1 MIINIITPFPD
12 MFKVIINESIMLKS
26 HQKGVVKYNV
36 FNLFDFL
43 SNSKDRIDDYPFG
56 GGEGMI
62 LKAEPIYNAIKSIEN
77 NEGKSRIIFPT
88 PDGEVFNQDIAE
100 NLSKE
105 KSLTFICGHYKGI
118 DQRIRDSYVDN
129 EYSIG
134 DFVLTNGELP
144 AMLMVDAII
153 RLKEGVLNN
162 YNSALKDSFSSD
174 LLDAPHYTRPRIFND
189 LEVPEILLSGNH
201 KEIKEWLLKE
211 RKNKTKN
218 RRKDLWKKYIL
229 KNRIGEKNG

>member
-26 HQKGVVKYNV
+26 HQKGVVKYNI

-43 SNSKDRIDDYPFG
+43 SDSKDRIDDYPFG

-62 LKAEPIYNAIKSIEN
+62 LKAEPIYNAIKCIEN

-88 PDGEVFNQDIAE
+88 PDGEVFNHDIAE

-118 DQRIRDSYVDN
+118 DQRIRDCYVDN

-144 AMLMVDAII
+144 AMLMIDAII

>member
-26 HQKGVVKYNV
+26 HQKGVVKYNI

-43 SNSKDRIDDYPFG
+43 SDSKDRIDDYPFG

-118 DQRIRDSYVDN
+118 DQRIRNSYVDN

>member
-26 HQKGVVKYNV
+26 HQKGVIKYNI

-43 SNSKDRIDDYPFG
+43 SDSKDRIDDYPFG

>member
-26 HQKGVVKYNV
+26 QQKGFVKYNIL
-36 FNLFDFL
+36 NLFDFL
-43 SNSKDRIDDYPFG
+43 SDPKDRIDDYPFG

-62 LKAEPIYNAIKSIEN
+62 LKPEPIYNAIKSIECN
-77 NEGKSRIIFPT
+77 GYKSRVIFPT
-88 PDGEVFNQDIAE
+88 PDGETFNQKIAE

-118 DQRIRDSYVDN
+118 DQRVRDCYVDD

-144 AMLMVDAII
+144 TMLMVDAII

-162 YNSALKDSFSSD
+162 YNSALKDSFSND
-174 LLDAPHYTRPRIFND
+174 LLDGPHYTRPRIFND
-189 LEVPEILLSGNH
+189 LEVPEVLLSGNH
-201 KEIKEWLLKE
+201 KKIKDWLLKE
-211 RKNKTKN
+211 REYKTKN
-218 RRKDLWKKYIL
+218 KRKDLWEKYIL

>member
-1 MIINIITPFPD
+1 
-12 MFKVIINESIMLKS
+12 MFSGIVDKSILLKS
-26 HQKGVVKYNV
+26 QEKGLVEYNF

-62 LKAEPIYNAIKSIEN
+62 LKAEPISNAIKNIMDNDGE
-77 NEGKSRIIFPT
+77 SRFIFAS
-88 PDGEVFNQDIAE
+88 PDGKVFNQEIANE
-100 NLSKE
+100 LSNE

-118 DQRIRDSYVDN
+118 DQRVRDNYVND

-144 AMLMVDAII
+144 SMLMIDSIV

-162 YNSALKDSFSSD
+162 YDSALKDSFSND
-174 LLDAPHYTRPRIFND
+174 LLDGPHYTRPRVFNNFK
-189 LEVPEILLSGNH
+189 VPEVLLSGNH
-201 KEIKEWLLKE
+201 KDIKEWFLKK
-211 RKNKTKN
+211 RKEKTKN
-218 RRKDLWKKYIL
+218 RRKDLWDKYKL
-229 KNRIGEKNG
+229 KNRTKIGEKNG

>member
-1 MIINIITPFPD
+1 
-12 MFKVIINESIMLKS
+12 MLCTNPLY
-26 HQKGVVKYNV
+26 HLLIYI
-36 FNLFDFL
+36 LFDFL
-43 SNSKDRIDDYPFG
+43 SDPKDRIDDYPFG

-62 LKAEPIYNAIKSIEN
+62 LKPEPIYNAIKSIECN
-77 NEGKSRIIFPT
+77 GYKSRVIFPT
-88 PDGEVFNQDIAE
+88 PDGETFNQKIAE

-118 DQRIRDSYVDN
+118 DQRVRDCYVDD

-144 AMLMVDAII
+144 TMLMVDAII

-162 YNSALKDSFSSD
+162 YNSALKDSFSND
-174 LLDAPHYTRPRIFND
+174 LLDGPHYTRPRIFND
-189 LEVPEILLSGNH
+189 LEVPEVLLSGNH
-201 KEIKEWLLKE
+201 KKIKDWLLKE
-211 RKNKTKN
+211 RENKTKN
-218 RRKDLWKKYIL
+218 KRKDLWEKYIL

>member
-26 HQKGVVKYNV
+26 HQKGFVKYNIL
-36 FNLFDFL
+36 NLFDFL
-43 SNSKDRIDDYPFG
+43 SDPKDRIDDYPFG

-62 LKAEPIYNAIKSIEN
+62 LKPEPIYNAIKSIECN
-77 NEGKSRIIFPT
+77 GYKSRVIFPT
-88 PDGEVFNQDIAE
+88 PDGETFNQKIAE

-118 DQRIRDSYVDN
+118 DQRVRDCYVDD

-144 AMLMVDAII
+144 TMLMVDAII

-162 YNSALKDSFSSD
+162 YNSALKDSFSND
-174 LLDAPHYTRPRIFND
+174 LLDGPHYTRPRIFND
-189 LEVPEILLSGNH
+189 LEVPEVLLSGNH
-201 KEIKEWLLKE
+201 KKIKDWLLKE
-211 RKNKTKN
+211 RENKTKN
-218 RRKDLWKKYIL
+218 KRKDLWEKYIL

>member
-26 HQKGVVKYNV
+26 QQKGFVKYNIL
-36 FNLFDFL
+36 NLFDFL
-43 SNSKDRIDDYPFG
+43 SNPKDRIDDYPFG

-62 LKAEPIYNAIKSIEN
+62 LKPEPIYNAIKSIESN
-77 NEGKSRIIFPT
+77 GDKSRVIFPT
-88 PDGEVFNQDIAE
+88 PDGKTFNQKIAE

-118 DQRIRDSYVDN
+118 DQRVRDCYVDD

-144 AMLMVDAII
+144 TMLIVDAII

-162 YNSALKDSFSSD
+162 YNSALKDSFSND
-174 LLDAPHYTRPRIFND
+174 LLDGPHYTRPRIFND
-189 LEVPEILLSGNH
+189 LEVPEVLISGNH
-201 KEIKEWLLKE
+201 KKIKDWLLKE
-211 RKNKTKN
+211 RKNKTKKK
-218 RRKDLWKKYIL
+218 RKDLWEKYIL

>member
-26 HQKGVVKYNV
+26 QQKGFVKYNIL
-36 FNLFDFL
+36 NLFDFL
-43 SNSKDRIDDYPFG
+43 SDPKDRIDDYPFG

-62 LKAEPIYNAIKSIEN
+62 LKPEPIYNAIKSIECN
-77 NEGKSRIIFPT
+77 GCKSRVIFPT
-88 PDGEVFNQDIAE
+88 PDGETFNQKIAE

-118 DQRIRDSYVDN
+118 DQRVRDYYVDD

-144 AMLMVDAII
+144 TMLMVDAII

-162 YNSALKDSFSSD
+162 YNSALKDSFSND
-174 LLDAPHYTRPRIFND
+174 LLDGPHYTRPRIFND
-189 LEVPEILLSGNH
+189 LEVPEVLLSGNH
-201 KEIKEWLLKE
+201 KKIKDWLLKE
-211 RKNKTKN
+211 RENKTKN
-218 RRKDLWKKYIL
+218 KRKDLWEKYIL